1 MFANRTFAKFAGAV
15 LAASALG
22 VGGFATAAPASAL
35 KDTALD
41 KRFIQMVTDLGI
53 DVTSSNKG
61 DIIAVGYKVCSAL
74 DSHAS
79 ADSIASKL
87 AQQNKLTTEQ
97 AQLFVVA
104 SETVYCPQH
113 LR

>member
-1 MFANRTFAKFAGAV
+1 MFANHTFAKFAGAV
-15 LAASALG
+15 LAASTLG
-22 VGGFATAAPASAL
+22 VGGFATAAPALAL

-41 KRFIQMVTDLGI
+41 KRFIQTVTELGI
-53 DVTSSNKG
+53 DVTPSNRD

-74 DSHAS
+74 DAHAS
-79 ADSIASKL
+79 ADTIASKL

-97 AQLFVVA
+97 AKSFVAA
-104 SETVYCPQH
+104 SEAVYCPQY